1 MKGTNGP
8 KRREE
13 ARRGARAEN
22 LLQRTSVS
30 PTGGL
35 VLWKSSPTAAEN
47 VVVENVPEN
56 ETKRKSKRTLN
67 VGIVSNW
74 LKKNKNKR

>member
-13 ARRGARAEN
+13 ETRRGARAEN

-35 VLWKSSPTAAEN
+35 VLWKSSPTAAKN
-47 VVVENVPEN
+47 VAIVPEN
-56 ETKRKSKRTLN
+56 ETKRNETKIKTYF
-67 VGIVSNW
+67 
-74 LKKNKNKR
+74 